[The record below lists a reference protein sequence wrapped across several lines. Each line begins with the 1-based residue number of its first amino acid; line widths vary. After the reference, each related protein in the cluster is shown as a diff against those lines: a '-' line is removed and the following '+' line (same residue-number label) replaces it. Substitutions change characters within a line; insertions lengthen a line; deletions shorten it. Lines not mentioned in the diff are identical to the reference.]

1 MVNFQVWVGITG
13 PGPLREIM
21 MPNAHLKTLTDR
33 HAQLETRL
41 GEESRRPHPD
51 QMHMTRLKREKLMLK
66 EELSRQA

>member
-1 MVNFQVWVGITG
+1 MVNFQIWAGMTG
-13 PGPLREIM
+13 PGPFGETV

-33 HAQLETRL
+33 HARLETRL

-51 QMHMTRLKREKLMLK
+51 QMRMTRLKREKLMLK

>member
-1 MVNFQVWVGITG
+1 
-13 PGPLREIM
+13 

-41 GEESRRPHPD
+41 GEEARRPHPD
-51 QMHMTRLKREKLMLK
+51 QMRMTRLKREKLVLK